1 MSEDK
6 IWYQLTEEKPRQ
18 YSYFQKYIN
27 LPQVSIAEF
36 HETLR
41 TSSENNQKNTTP
53 PTYKTLQTWATNNNW
68 IKRKE
73 AYQKYVLEETTRTLE
88 EESIKDRLADV
99 NAEKPLKEKLRKILS
114 ESFDQVAIPI
124 NSKDAFALKATME
137 SYAIIK
143 EELRFSYGQPTE
155 ITESSI
161 NADVNST
168 IATSDTDLMNQVKK
182 LTETL
187 DEDSENGSE

>member
-1 MSEDK
+1 MIKMTEDK
-6 IWYQLTEEKPRQ
+6 IWYQQPDENPKP
-18 YSYFQKYIN
+18 YCYFQKYLVEKN
-27 LPQVSIAEF
+27 VSIRKF
-36 HETLR
+36 HQILKKHEEDTEK
-41 TSSENNQKNTTP
+41 SYTTP
-53 PTYKTLQTWATNNNW
+53 SYNTLEKWCTTYNW

-168 IATSDTDLMNQVKK
+168 IATSDKDLMEQVHSLEKS
-182 LTETL
+182 L
-187 DEDSENGSE
+187 DKSED